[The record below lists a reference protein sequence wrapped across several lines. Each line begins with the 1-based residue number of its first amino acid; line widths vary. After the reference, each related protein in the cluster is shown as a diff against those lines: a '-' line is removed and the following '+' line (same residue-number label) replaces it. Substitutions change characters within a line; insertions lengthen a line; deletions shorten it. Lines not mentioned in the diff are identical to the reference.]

1 MYNVNELDYI
11 NFDFVISNDKFYQVI
26 LKSLQENQGSVDNT
40 DFASTGT
47 AIINDK
53 INSDLARQLIK
64 SLKKDDES
72 RLEIIYKY
80 SELISM
86 YSVELVDAVLIPTI
100 MKNIIGE
107 DAELYIGGGG
117 ANNSINENLWVNY
130 SFSEYESNQVP
141 KRLVLLDNTNS
152 AALVVDPLNAIF
164 KKQATTKLAGFE
176 HGRCVILRENQLS
189 KADIKE
195 VNTKALQYSLVC
207 ALLGTLS
214 GLANKMVKE
223 AYLYSRERHA
233 FGKFIFQHQAITY
246 RLADLSMSRDSLS
259 LLSQRYLLALSG
271 KEMDIDSDA
280 LLEMIKQM
288 SFEIAVN
295 SLQIAGAHGYVD
307 GLPFKKLYEQV
318 KTINLVLNSYMV
330 K

>member
-1 MYNVNELDYI
+1 M
-11 NFDFVISNDKFYQVI
+11 
-26 LKSLQENQGSVDNT
+26 
-40 DFASTGT
+40 
-47 AIINDK
+47 
-53 INSDLARQLIK
+53 
-64 SLKKDDES
+64 
-72 RLEIIYKY
+72 
-80 SELISM
+80 
-86 YSVELVDAVLIPTI
+86 
-100 MKNIIGE
+100 
-107 DAELYIGGGG
+107 
-117 ANNSINENLWVNY
+117 
-130 SFSEYESNQVP
+130 
-141 KRLVLLDNTNS
+141 LDNTNS

>member
-117 ANNSINENLWVNY
+117 LTI
-130 SFSEYESNQVP
+130 
-141 KRLVLLDNTNS
+141 RLMKIYGLITLFQNMKV
-152 AALVVDPLNAIF
+152 
-164 KKQATTKLAGFE
+164 TK
-176 HGRCVILRENQLS
+176 
-189 KADIKE
+189 
-195 VNTKALQYSLVC
+195 SLKGWFC
-207 ALLGTLS
+207 
-214 GLANKMVKE
+214 
-223 AYLYSRERHA
+223 
-233 FGKFIFQHQAITY
+233 
-246 RLADLSMSRDSLS
+246 
-259 LLSQRYLLALSG
+259 
-271 KEMDIDSDA
+271 
-280 LLEMIKQM
+280 
-288 SFEIAVN
+288 
-295 SLQIAGAHGYVD
+295 
-307 GLPFKKLYEQV
+307 
-318 KTINLVLNSYMV
+318 
-330 K
+330 